1 MSGPNSDPRQ
11 GPQTFRTPPDFLRA
25 VERKFGVEIAFDLA
39 CTAEDC
45 VTSQAFIVRGFFH
58 DAGEDALAKPWPSLR
73 NGQAAWC
80 NPPYAKAGAFA
91 RVASE
96 SPHCRTLMLVPASV
110 GTAWFAQYVH
120 QKALVCFLR
129 PRLTFLQPDG
139 TPMPQGINRDLMLL
153 GYGWTPGVY
162 VCEDWRTW

>member
-11 GPQTFRTPPDFLRA
+11 GVQTFRTPTEFLRA
-25 VERKFGVEIAFDLA
+25 CERKFGVTIGFDLA
-39 CTAEDC
+39 CTREDAVC
-45 VTSQAFIVRGFFH
+45 EQGFFH
-58 DAGEDALAKPWPSLR
+58 PEHDALALAWPTTTPQ
-73 NGQAAWC
+73 GPVAFC
-80 NPPYAKAGAFA
+80 NPPYAKASSFA

-110 GTAWFAQYVH
+110 GTAWFAEYVH
-120 QKALVCFLR
+120 GRALVCFLR

-153 GYGWTPGVY
+153 GYGWAPGVY
-162 VCEDWRTW
+162 VCEDWREW